1 MNTNDAEMLLRCH
14 REGREPDSRLQKAL
28 RLAEGDAAVGKRLRA
43 QTEFDAQIIEAIRSI
58 VPPENLRAQV
68 VPRMDAVGGGVPKLR
83 SHLHTPALLAALAG
97 VLLFVGV
104 VVFLIMENMAE
115 FPGREAV
122 EGMLET
128 TNRMTGAEMEPMKT
142 TTAKLGDWLMLHGY
156 EGYEAPPELAAE
168 PVVAARVF
176 ARDGKRIA
184 QYAVEQHE
192 SVVFEFHATD
202 FGVQL
207 PADSGWTI
215 IQKNARVAALRPSGE
230 HCVMI
235 SFRGSKAEMRAFLKT
250 LPKR

>member
-1 MNTNDAEMLLRCH
+1 MNTDDAEMLLRCH
-14 REGREPDSRLQKAL
+14 REGREPDGRVQKAL
-28 RLAEGDAAVGKRLRA
+28 RLVEGDAAVGQRLRA
-43 QTEFDAQIIEAIRSI
+43 QTAFDAQIVAAIRGI
-58 VPPENLRAQV
+58 VPPESFRAKV
-68 VPRMDAVGGGVPKLR
+68 GPRPDAAGGGAPKLR
-83 SHLHTPALLAALAG
+83 SQLHTPALLAALAG
-97 VLLFVGV
+97 VLLFLGV
-104 VVFLIMENMAE
+104 IVFLVMESMAN

-128 TNRMTGAEMEPMKT
+128 TNRMSGAELEPMKT

-176 ARDGKRIA
+176 ARDGKKIA
-184 QYAVEQHE
+184 QYAVEQHQ

-207 PADSGWTI
+207 PAEGGWTI
-215 IQKNARVAALRPSGE
+215 VQKNARVAALRTRGE

-235 SFRGSKAEMRAFLKT
+235 SFRGTETEMQAFLQT
-250 LPKR
+250 LPKP